1 MKKLTTIIAFAT
13 ILTLV
18 GCSNK
23 EESKQEVKKEYKQEV
38 LKKETVK
45 KDEID
50 QELQLHV
57 KNTMEKFDDI
67 WERDWKNAFATGNL
81 SIANNG
87 MDNGILEYQNLI
99 TELQDDFYRKN
110 NDLKSYS
117 NNMIQ
122 ASNHRI
128 NAMQMVKEGI
138 SNGSLEDQMETIKQ
152 TVADADDKLV
162 QAAMSAVKSGYKT
175 GE

>member
-1 MKKLTTIIAFAT
+1 MKKLTTIIALVAV
-13 ILTLV
+13 LTLV
-18 GCSNK
+18 GCAKKDN
-23 EESKQEVKKEYKQEV
+23 KQEVKKEYKQEV
-38 LKKETVK
+38 LKKEEVK

-67 WERDWKNAFATGNL
+67 WKRDWKNAFATGNL

-110 NDLKSYS
+110 DDLKSYS
-117 NNMIQ
+117 DNMIQ

-138 SNGSLEDQMETIKQ
+138 SNGDLKDQMENIKS
-152 TVADADDKLV
+152 TVDKSSENMLKAV
-162 QAAMSAVKSGYKT
+162 SSAIKAGYK
-175 GE
+175 

>member
-1 MKKLTTIIAFAT
+1 MKKLTTIIALIAV
-13 ILTLV
+13 LTLA
-18 GCSNK
+18 GCAKKDN
-23 EESKQEVKKEYKQEV
+23 KQEVKKEYKQEV
-38 LKKETVK
+38 LKKEEVK

-50 QELQLHV
+50 KELQLHI

-67 WERDWKNAFATGNL
+67 WKRDWKNAFATGNL

-110 NDLKSYS
+110 DDLKSYS
-117 NNMIQ
+117 DNMIQ

-138 SNGSLEDQMETIKQ
+138 NNGDLKDQMETIKS
-152 TVADADDKLV
+152 TVDKSSENMLMAV
-162 QAAMSAVKSGYKT
+162 LSAIKAGYK
-175 GE
+175 

>member
-1 MKKLTTIIAFAT
+1 MKKLTIIIALVAV
-13 ILTLV
+13 LTLA
-18 GCSNK
+18 GCSKKDN
-23 EESKQEVKKEYKQEV
+23 KQEVKKEYKQEV
-38 LKKETVK
+38 LKKEEVK

-50 QELQLHV
+50 KELQLHI

-67 WERDWKNAFATGNL
+67 WECDWKNAFATGNL
-81 SIANNG
+81 TIANNG

-110 NDLKSYS
+110 DDLKSYS
-117 NNMIQ
+117 DNMIQ

-138 SNGSLEDQMETIKQ
+138 SNGSLEDQMETIKS
-152 TVADADDKLV
+152 TVDKSSENMLTAV
-162 QAAMSAVKSGYKT
+162 SSAIKAGYK
-175 GE
+175 

>member
-1 MKKLTTIIAFAT
+1 MKKLTTIIALVAV
-13 ILTLV
+13 LTLA
-18 GCSNK
+18 GCAKK
-23 EESKQEVKKEYKQEV
+23 ENKQEVKKEYKQEV
-38 LKKETVK
+38 LKKEEVK

-50 QELQLHV
+50 QELQLHI

-67 WERDWKNAFATGNL
+67 WERDWKNTLDTGNL

-110 NDLKSYS
+110 DDLKSYS
-117 NNMIQ
+117 DNMIQ

-138 SNGSLEDQMETIKQ
+138 SNGSLKDQMETIKS
-152 TVADADDKLV
+152 TVDKSSDNMMMAV
-162 QAAMSAVKSGYKT
+162 PSAIKAGYK
-175 GE
+175 

>member
-1 MKKLTTIIAFAT
+1 MKKLTKIIALVAV
-13 ILTLV
+13 LTLA
-18 GCSNK
+18 GCAKK
-23 EESKQEVKKEYKQEV
+23 ENKQEVKKEYKQEV
-38 LKKETVK
+38 LKKEEVK

-50 QELQLHV
+50 QELQLHI

-110 NDLKSYS
+110 DDLKSYS

-138 SNGSLEDQMETIKQ
+138 SNGSLEDQMETIKS
-152 TVADADDKLV
+152 TVDKSSENMMKAV
-162 QAAMSAVKSGYKT
+162 PSAIKAGYK
-175 GE
+175 

>member
-1 MKKLTTIIAFAT
+1 MKKLTTIIAFVAV
-13 ILTLV
+13 LTLV

-23 EESKQEVKKEYKQEV
+23 ENKQEVKKEYKQEV
-38 LKKETVK
+38 LKKEEVK

-67 WERDWKNAFATGNL
+67 WKRDWKNAFATGNL

-110 NDLKSYS
+110 DDLKSYS
-117 NNMIQ
+117 DNMIQ

-138 SNGSLEDQMETIKQ
+138 SNGSLEDQMETIKS
-152 TVADADDKLV
+152 TVDKSSENMMKAV
-162 QAAMSAVKSGYKT
+162 PSAIKAGYK
-175 GE
+175 

>member
-1 MKKLTTIIAFAT
+1 MKKLTTIIAFVA
-13 ILTLV
+13 ILTLA

-23 EESKQEVKKEYKQEV
+23 ESKQEVKKEYKQEV
-38 LKKETVK
+38 LKKEEVK

-67 WERDWKNAFATGNL
+67 WKRDWKNAFATGNL

-110 NDLKSYS
+110 DDLKSYS
-117 NNMIQ
+117 DNMIQ

-138 SNGSLEDQMETIKQ
+138 NNGSLKDQMETIKS
-152 TVADADDKLV
+152 TVDKSSENMLTAV
-162 QAAMSAVKSGYKT
+162 PSAIKAGYK
-175 GE
+175 

>member
-1 MKKLTTIIAFAT
+1 MKKLTTIIALVAV
-13 ILTLV
+13 LTLA
-18 GCSNK
+18 GCAKK
-23 EESKQEVKKEYKQEV
+23 ENKQEVKKEYKQEV
-38 LKKETVK
+38 LKKEEVK

-50 QELQLHV
+50 QELQLHI
-57 KNTMEKFDDI
+57 KNKMAKFDDI
-67 WERDWKNAFATGNL
+67 WKRDWKNAFATGNL

-110 NDLKSYS
+110 DDLKSYS

-138 SNGSLEDQMETIKQ
+138 SNGSLEDQMETIKS
-152 TVADADDKLV
+152 TVDKSSENMMKAV
-162 QAAMSAVKSGYKT
+162 PSAIKAGYK
-175 GE
+175 

>member
-1 MKKLTTIIAFAT
+1 MKKLTTVIALVAV
-13 ILTLV
+13 LTLV
-18 GCSNK
+18 GCAKK
-23 EESKQEVKKEYKQEV
+23 ENKQEVKKEYKQEV
-38 LKKETVK
+38 LKKEEVK

-50 QELQLHV
+50 QELQLRI

-110 NDLKSYS
+110 DDLKSYS
-117 NNMIQ
+117 DNMIQ

-138 SNGSLEDQMETIKQ
+138 SNGSLEDQMETIKS
-152 TVADADDKLV
+152 TVDKSSDNMMMAV
-162 QAAMSAVKSGYKT
+162 PSAIKAGYK
-175 GE
+175 

>member
-1 MKKLTTIIAFAT
+1 MKKLTTVIALVAV
-13 ILTLV
+13 LTLV
-18 GCSNK
+18 GCAKK
-23 EESKQEVKKEYKQEV
+23 ENKQEVKKEYKQEV
-38 LKKETVK
+38 LKKEEVK

-110 NDLKSYS
+110 DDLKSYS
-117 NNMIQ
+117 DNMIQ

-138 SNGSLEDQMETIKQ
+138 NNGSLKDQMETIKS
-152 TVADADDKLV
+152 TVDKSSDNMMMAV
-162 QAAMSAVKSGYKT
+162 PSAIKAGYK
-175 GE
+175 

>member
-1 MKKLTTIIAFAT
+1 MKKLTTIIALVAV
-13 ILTLV
+13 LTLA
-18 GCSNK
+18 GCAKK
-23 EESKQEVKKEYKQEV
+23 ENKQEVKKEYKQEV
-38 LKKETVK
+38 LKKEEVK

-50 QELQLHV
+50 QELQLHI

-81 SIANNG
+81 TIANNG

-110 NDLKSYS
+110 DDLKSYS

-138 SNGSLEDQMETIKQ
+138 SNGSLEDQMETIKS
-152 TVADADDKLV
+152 TVDKSSENMIKAV
-162 QAAMSAVKSGYKT
+162 PSAIKAGYK
-175 GE
+175 

>member
-1 MKKLTTIIAFAT
+1 MKKLTTIIALVAV
-13 ILTLV
+13 LTLA
-18 GCSNK
+18 GCAKK
-23 EESKQEVKKEYKQEV
+23 EVKQEVKKEYKQEV
-38 LKKETVK
+38 LKKEEVK

-50 QELQLHV
+50 QELQLHI

-81 SIANNG
+81 TIANNG

-110 NDLKSYS
+110 DDLKSYS

-138 SNGSLEDQMETIKQ
+138 NNGSLEDQMETIKS
-152 TVADADDKLV
+152 TVDKSSEKMMKAV
-162 QAAMSAVKSGYKT
+162 PSAIKAGYK
-175 GE
+175 

>member
-1 MKKLTTIIAFAT
+1 MKKLTTIIALVAV
-13 ILTLV
+13 LTLA
-18 GCSNK
+18 GCAKK
-23 EESKQEVKKEYKQEV
+23 ETKQEVKKEYKQEV
-38 LKKETVK
+38 LKKEEVK
-45 KDEID
+45 KDEVD

-67 WERDWKNAFATGNL
+67 WKRDWKNAFATGNL

-110 NDLKSYS
+110 DDLKSYS
-117 NNMIQ
+117 DNMIQ

-138 SNGSLEDQMETIKQ
+138 SNGSLEDQMETIKS
-152 TVADADDKLV
+152 TVDKSSENMMKAV
-162 QAAMSAVKSGYKT
+162 PSAIKAGYK
-175 GE
+175 

>member
-1 MKKLTTIIAFAT
+1 MKKLTTIIALVAV
-13 ILTLV
+13 LTLA
-18 GCSNK
+18 GCAKK
-23 EESKQEVKKEYKQEV
+23 ENKQEVKKEYKQEV
-38 LKKETVK
+38 LKKEEVK

-50 QELQLHV
+50 QELQLHI

-81 SIANNG
+81 TIANNG

-110 NDLKSYS
+110 DDLKSYS
-117 NNMIQ
+117 DNMIQ

-138 SNGSLEDQMETIKQ
+138 SNGSLEDQMETIKS
-152 TVADADDKLV
+152 TVDKSSENMMKAV
-162 QAAMSAVKSGYKT
+162 PSAIKAGYK
-175 GE
+175 

>member
-1 MKKLTTIIAFAT
+1 MKKLTTIIALVAV
-13 ILTLV
+13 LTLA
-18 GCSNK
+18 GCAKK
-23 EESKQEVKKEYKQEV
+23 ENKQEVKKEYKQEV
-38 LKKETVK
+38 LKKEEVK

-50 QELQLHV
+50 QELQLHI

-110 NDLKSYS
+110 DDLKSYS

-138 SNGSLEDQMETIKQ
+138 NNGSLKDQMESIKS
-152 TVADADDKLV
+152 TVYKSRENML
-162 QAAMSAVKSGYKT
+162 MAVSSSIKAVYK
-175 GE
+175 

>member
-1 MKKLTTIIAFAT
+1 MKKLTTIIALVAV
-13 ILTLV
+13 LTLA
-18 GCSNK
+18 GCAKK
-23 EESKQEVKKEYKQEV
+23 ENKQEVKKEYKQEV
-38 LKKETVK
+38 LKKEEVK

-50 QELQLHV
+50 QELQLHI

-81 SIANNG
+81 TIANNG

-99 TELQDDFYRKN
+99 TELQDDFYNKN
-110 NDLKSYS
+110 DDLKSYS

-138 SNGSLEDQMETIKQ
+138 SNGSLEDQMETIKS
-152 TVADADDKLV
+152 TVDKSSENMMKAV
-162 QAAMSAVKSGYKT
+162 PSAIKAGYK
-175 GE
+175 

>member
-1 MKKLTTIIAFAT
+1 MKKLTTIIALVAL
-13 ILTLV
+13 LTLA
-18 GCSNK
+18 GCAKK
-23 EESKQEVKKEYKQEV
+23 ENKQEVKKEYKQEV
-38 LKKETVK
+38 LKKEEVK

-67 WERDWKNAFATGNL
+67 WKRDWKNAFATGDL

-110 NDLKSYS
+110 DDLKSYS
-117 NNMIQ
+117 DNIIQ

-128 NAMQMVKEGI
+128 NAMKMVKEGI
-138 SNGSLEDQMETIKQ
+138 NNGDLKDQMETIKS
-152 TVADADDKLV
+152 TVDKSSENMMKAV
-162 QAAMSAVKSGYKT
+162 PSAIKAGYK
-175 GE
+175 

>member
-1 MKKLTTIIAFAT
+1 MKKLTTIIALVAV
-13 ILTLV
+13 LTLT
-18 GCSNK
+18 GCAKK
-23 EESKQEVKKEYKQEV
+23 ENKQEVKKEYKQEV
-38 LKKETVK
+38 LKKEEVK

-50 QELQLHV
+50 EELQLRI

-110 NDLKSYS
+110 DDLKSYS
-117 NNMIQ
+117 DNMIQ

-138 SNGSLEDQMETIKQ
+138 SNGSLEDQMETIKS
-152 TVADADDKLV
+152 TVDKSSENMMKTV
-162 QAAMSAVKSGYKT
+162 PSAIKAGYK
-175 GE
+175 